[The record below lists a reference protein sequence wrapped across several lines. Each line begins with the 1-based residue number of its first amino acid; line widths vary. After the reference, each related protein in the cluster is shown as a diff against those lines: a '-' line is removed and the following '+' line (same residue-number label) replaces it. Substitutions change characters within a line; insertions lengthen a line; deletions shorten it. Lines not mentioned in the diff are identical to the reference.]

1 MKYFKVQFLFLLV
14 ISSCQLETT
23 DYVLPHS
30 TGRTNGIL
38 TVVKTSQWVGEVGDA
53 LRSVLGEHI
62 VGLPQPE
69 TQLSVSQ
76 VAPRGFIRMM
86 KMNRNILVIEQS
98 DTVKIATIRNKYAAP
113 QTIVYLTAKDKKG
126 LIALIEQRGKEVIAT
141 FKAADI
147 QFLQHYFYKKKL
159 ATTSFKTLG
168 KLGIDFTIPKEFRL
182 VDDTGAFFWLRQ
194 HLKSGLRGD
203 GNNNLLVYSL
213 PLPANYDA
221 LTTAQIL
228 AARDTIGKTYLPGSK
243 EGRYMITEA
252 LFTPETTTTTIA
264 GMPAYETRGKWEVKN
279 DFMAGPFLNYT
290 IVDTA
295 NNRLLVVEG
304 FTYAPSIN
312 KREFVFELE
321 AIAKSLKMGAPKK

>member
-14 ISSCQLETT
+14 ISSCQLKTT

-38 TVVKTSQWVGEVGDA
+38 AVVKTSQWTGDVGDA
-53 LRSVLGEHI
+53 LRGVLGEHI

-76 VAPRGFIRMM
+76 VAPKGFIRMM
-86 KMNRNILVIEQS
+86 KMHRNILVIEQS
-98 DTVKIATIRNKYAAP
+98 DTVKIGTIRNKYAAP
-113 QTIVYLTAKDKKG
+113 QTIVYLAAKDKKG
-126 LIALIEQRGKEVIAT
+126 LVALIEQRGKEVIQI

-147 QFLQHYFYKKKL
+147 QFLQSHFHTKKL
-159 ATTSFKTLG
+159 ATTKFKTLT

-182 VDDTGAFFWLRQ
+182 VDDTGTFLWLRQ

-213 PLPANYDA
+213 PLPANFDA

-228 AARDTIGKTYLPGSK
+228 AARDAIGKTYLPGSK

-252 LFTPETTTTTIA
+252 LFSPETTPAIVA
-264 GMPAYETRGKWEVKN
+264 GLQAYETRGKWEVKN

-290 IVDTA
+290 IVDTT

-321 AIAKSLKMGAPKK
+321 AIAKSLKIVSSKK